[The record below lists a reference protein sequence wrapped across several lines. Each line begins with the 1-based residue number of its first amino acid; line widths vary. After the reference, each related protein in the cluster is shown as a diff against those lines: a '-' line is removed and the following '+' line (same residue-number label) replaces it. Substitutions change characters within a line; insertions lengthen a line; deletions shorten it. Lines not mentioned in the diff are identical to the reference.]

1 MLTYEDYIFIM
12 KMEQDLFQKKAFDSP
27 KVEVNMKNKKGTIV
41 MLVALIVSFVALI
54 LPFQEV
60 PAELKGLMTI
70 NKPIG
75 TIAGIG
81 VLVAGVLALLA
92 TAIGKKKGVLILGF
106 IAAALMII
114 IVLVNNSHK
123 FFGVKVN
130 VENKI
135 GYTMCWVA
143 AFIMAAATLF
153 SYLTTPRYEKR
164 K

>member
-1 MLTYEDYIFIM
+1 M
-12 KMEQDLFQKKAFDSP
+12 FQKKAFDLP
-27 KVEVNMKNKKGTIV
+27 IVEVNMKNKKGSIV
-41 MLVALIVSFVALI
+41 MLAALVITLIALI

-60 PAELKGLMTI
+60 PKALEGLMTI
-70 NKPIG
+70 KKPIG

-114 IVLVNNSHK
+114 IVLANNSHK

>member
-1 MLTYEDYIFIM
+1 
-12 KMEQDLFQKKAFDSP
+12 
-27 KVEVNMKNKKGTIV
+27 MKNKKGTIV
-41 MLVALIVSFVALI
+41 MLVALVLVFVALI

-81 VLVAGVLALLA
+81 ALACGVLALLA
-92 TAIGKKKGVLILGF
+92 TAIGKKKATLILGF
-106 IAAALMII
+106 ISAALVFII
-114 IVLVNNSHK
+114 IFANKSHK
-123 FFGVKVN
+123 FFGMKVE
-130 VENKI
+130 VDNKI

-143 AFIMAAATLF
+143 AFVMAIATLF
-153 SYLTTPRYEKR
+153 AYLTTPRYEKR